1 MGRVLRAS
9 EHYFPRAL
17 APNSGYSPP
26 PPVKIETYLLLAVLI
41 FGIFKT
47 HRAVRTSQS
56 PQERFFAIRASA
68 FTWLVGIILAV
79 VFLSLSKVTHQII
92 FLLPAFVI
100 VVTLVKFW
108 QNSRVRL
115 RREREERVN
124 LERMKRA
131 N

>member
-1 MGRVLRAS
+1 
-9 EHYFPRAL
+9 
-17 APNSGYSPP
+17 
-26 PPVKIETYLLLAVLI
+26 VKIETYLLLAVLI

-56 PQERFFAIRASA
+56 AQERFFAIRASA

-108 QNSRVRL
+108 QNSRARL